1 VTVARSWVLAAVGVL
16 VTALLA
22 VAYRSDPVA
31 RWDLEVAR
39 WVGDSMPVW
48 GEWLSRPFSWVGS
61 GGGLAVVGVVAA
73 VILARR
79 GRRVEAA
86 LVVIAYIGSQLSTH
100 LVKSV
105 LDRPRPDFDPAV
117 SLPGTAA
124 YPSGHASAAVA
135 VLLCLA
141 VVWPVRGSMSVAV
154 AVAIAIGLSRIT
166 LGVHWVSDVVGG
178 WALGVAWLG
187 LCLALRKARAFTRVV
202 GA

>member
-1 VTVARSWVLAAVGVL
+1 
-16 VTALLA
+16 
-22 VAYRSDPVA
+22 
-31 RWDLEVAR
+31 
-39 WVGDSMPVW
+39 
-48 GEWLSRPFSWVGS
+48 
-61 GGGLAVVGVVAA
+61 
-73 VILARR
+73 
-79 GRRVEAA
+79 
-86 LVVIAYIGSQLSTH
+86 
-100 LVKSV
+100 
-105 LDRPRPDFDPAV
+105 
-117 SLPGTAA
+117 
-124 YPSGHASAAVA
+124 